1 VTPFLDVETI
11 EALVVLHKFSQ
22 CFSSAFYSPSKKPS
36 SDDINIMEICME
48 IVCDLSSQDDTKSAI
63 FSSGYLKVL
72 ASILSYEKL
81 AVCSLKVLE
90 IYSLSEK
97 GAELIGE
104 NPKFIS
110 CLVELLETSTSDKK
124 ELAVSILYSICSLRR
139 ENCLVVRDQSVVLP
153 LVHLSV
159 NGSEIAM
166 EMSHKLL
173 QLLRDLRDDDSKL
186 RTDTSIVGA
195 CTDQQLVSKT
205 CPILPKK
212 KGVFARFLSLA
223 HFNAVSTYAKVL

>member
-11 EALVVLHKFSQ
+11 EALVVLQKFSQ
-22 CFSSAFYSPSKKPS
+22 CFNSASYSPSKKLS

-48 IVCDLSSQDDTKSAI
+48 IVCDISSQDDSKSEI
-63 FSSGYLKVL
+63 FSSGYLKVI

-90 IYSLSEK
+90 IYSFSEE
-97 GAELIGE
+97 GAQLIVE

-110 CLVELLETSTSDKK
+110 CLVDLLETSTSDKK
-124 ELAVSILYSICSLRR
+124 EVAVSILYSICSLKR
-139 ENCLVVRDQSVVLP
+139 ENCLVVRDQFVVP
-153 LVHLSV
+153 ALVHLSV
-159 NGSEIAM
+159 NGSEIAV

-173 QLLRDLRDDDSKL
+173 QLLRDLRDDDSEL
-186 RTDTSIVGA
+186 GTGTNIIGA
-195 CTDQQLVSKT
+195 CTDKQLVSKT

-223 HFNAVSTYAKVL
+223 HF